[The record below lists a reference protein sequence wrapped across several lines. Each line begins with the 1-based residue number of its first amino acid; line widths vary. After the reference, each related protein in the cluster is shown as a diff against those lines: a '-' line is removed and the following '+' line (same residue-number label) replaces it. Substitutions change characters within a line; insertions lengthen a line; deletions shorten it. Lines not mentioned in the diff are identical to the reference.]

1 MPVLLLIVFID
12 LVGFGIIIPLL
23 PFYAEHFG
31 ASPLAVT
38 LLMAAYSAMQFLA
51 APILGALSDRHGR
64 RRVIVLSTAGAAL
77 GYLVMAFA
85 DTLLVLFLARAL
97 AGAMAGNIAAV
108 QAYIADVTT
117 PERRARGMG
126 MFGAAMGLG
135 FIVGPAIGGALAG
148 SGEAIDY
155 TLPPLVAAAASALAA
170 IIALV
175 VLTDSGGTAKRA
187 PAGWLTPIVTATTST
202 DLRPLALTLFMIVFA
217 FAGLE
222 STFALWA
229 ERQLDWGPREVGRL
243 FAGVGVIMVLV
254 QGGAIG
260 PLSRRLGEE
269 RLVFLGIVALV
280 LGFVALPLATSLP
293 AVLGA
298 MALLAGGFGLANP
311 ALASLVSR
319 RAAATAQG
327 ASLGVAQGAASLGR
341 IFGPALAGVLFVSG
355 GRALPYVASAAI
367 LVAVA
372 AFWQRHRRAAAA
384 EG

>member
-187 PAGWLTPIVTATTST
+187 PAGWLTPIVTACASS

-222 STFALWA
+222 TTFALWA

>member
-1 MPVLLLIVFID
+1 MPILLLIVFID

-38 LLMAAYSAMQFLA
+38 LLMAAYSAMQFVA

-85 DTLLVLFLARAL
+85 DSLLVLFLARAL
-97 AGAMAGNIAAV
+97 AGAMAGNIAAA

-148 SGEAIDY
+148 SGEAINY
-155 TLPPLVAAAASALAA
+155 TLPPLVAAVASTLAA
-170 IIALV
+170 ITALV
-175 VLTDSGGTAKRA
+175 MLGDSGATAKRA
-187 PAGWLTPIVTATTST
+187 PAGWLAPIVAGASP
-202 DLRPLALTLFMIVFA
+202 DLRPLALTLFLIVFA

-222 STFALWA
+222 TTFALWA

-243 FAGVGVIMVLV
+243 FAGVGVIAVLV
-254 QGGAIG
+254 QGGAVG

-269 RLVFLGIVALV
+269 RLVFLGTVALV
-280 LGFVALPLATSLP
+280 LGFVALPLATSTL
-293 AVLGA
+293 AVLAA
-298 MALLAGGFGLANP
+298 MVLLAGGFGLANP

-319 RAAATAQG
+319 RAATTAQG

-341 IFGPALAGVLFVSG
+341 IFGPALAGVLFTIG

-372 AFWQRHRRAAAA
+372 ALWQRHRRAAAA